1 MPEFEKLTKY
11 IPLLDHADLGRW
23 VIDEEN
29 DGTMEHPIQ
38 FPFVAYSKLV
48 SDFIEDVGIFVEENP
63 ELHLTRYGEILEACG
78 LEWSSQS
85 MSGAI
90 VEDLDAKVVCAL
102 IVSAVRAERFYDG
115 ALLNFFKNGS
125 MMRWLHRLRE
135 INEHTYNDVIGD
147 KERFK

>member
-1 MPEFEKLTKY
+1 
-11 IPLLDHADLGRW
+11 
-23 VIDEEN
+23 
-29 DGTMEHPIQ
+29 
-38 FPFVAYSKLV
+38 
-48 SDFIEDVGIFVEENP
+48 
-63 ELHLTRYGEILEACG
+63 
-78 LEWSSQS
+78 